1 VKREPLVT
9 CSLHIN
15 PVLSLLIAGTA
26 YTSSDAHKRKKKKKA
41 RALILIKE
49 TYGDTMKK
57 AKYSSSYSHK
67 RKTWRSI

>member
-15 PVLSLLIAGTA
+15 PVLSLPIAGTA
-26 YTSSDAHKRKKKKKA
+26 YTSSDAHEKKKTL
-41 RALILIKE
+41 ALILIKE

>member
-1 VKREPLVT
+1 VT

-15 PVLSLLIAGTA
+15 PVLSLLIVGTA
-26 YTSSDAHKRKKKKKA
+26 YTSSDAHEKKKKTL
-41 RALILIKE
+41 ALILIKE

-67 RKTWRSI
+67 RKTLRSI